1 MEQENQEINS
11 SFTMID
17 QNGVE
22 KEYDVLFTF
31 DSEETNKSYIAYT
44 DNTKDADGKL
54 SVYAS
59 TYDKNG
65 ESTELKALE
74 TEKEWKIVETV
85 LQSLQEEIAN
95 SKDEN
100 NEQ

>member
-31 DSEETNKSYIAYT
+31 EDSF
-44 DNTKDADGKL
+44 
-54 SVYAS
+54 
-59 TYDKNG
+59 
-65 ESTELKALE
+65 
-74 TEKEWKIVETV
+74 KERLFSMMK
-85 LQSLQEEIAN
+85 
-95 SKDEN
+95 
-100 NEQ
+100 

>member
-1 MEQENQEINS
+1 MEENQEINS

-17 QNGVE
+17 EDGVE

-31 DSEETNKSYIAYT
+31 DSEETNKSYIAYA

-54 SVYAS
+54 AVYAS
-59 TYDKNG
+59 TYNKDG
-65 ESTELKALE
+65 ETTELKALE

-85 LQSLQEEIAN
+85 LQSLQEEAAN
-95 SKDEN
+95 SENEN

>member
-1 MEQENQEINS
+1 MKQELNN

-22 KEYDVLFTF
+22 KTYDALFTF

-44 DNTKDADGKL
+44 DNTKADDGKL
-54 SVYAS
+54 AVYAS
-59 TYDKNG
+59 IYEEKGDNI
-65 ESTELKALE
+65 ELKSIE

-85 LQSLQEEIAN
+85 LQSLQEEVAKN
-95 SKDEN
+95 QEQN

>member
-1 MEQENQEINS
+1 MENKNQ
-11 SFTMID
+11 FTLID
-17 QNGVE
+17 EEG
-22 KEYDVLFTF
+22 KEVVYDVLFTF
-31 DSEETNKSYIAYT
+31 DSEETKKSYIAYT

-65 ESTELKALE
+65 ESTELKAIE

-85 LQSLQEEIAN
+85 LQSLQEEMAN
-95 SKDEN
+95 NKDEN

>member
-1 MEQENQEINS
+1 MEENQEING

-17 QNGVE
+17 EDGVE

-54 SVYAS
+54 AVYAS

-65 ESTELKALE
+65 ETTELKALE

-85 LQSLQEEIAN
+85 LQSLQEEAAN
-95 SKDEN
+95 SENEN

>member
-1 MEQENQEINS
+1 MEENQEINS

-17 QNGVE
+17 EDGVE

-54 SVYAS
+54 AVYAS
-59 TYDKNG
+59 TYNKDG
-65 ESTELKALE
+65 ETTELKALE

-85 LQSLQEEIAN
+85 LQSLQEEAAN
-95 SKDEN
+95 SENEN